1 MKTTLIL
8 SILSAGALSTGF
20 AAENKSITDR
30 TINSLE
36 KAGDK
41 TVEMSKSAVTKSKN
55 ALNSGLEAITPDSDA
70 QKIDVKLTDK
80 KLDMPSSL
88 KAGKKAFVVHNGSRE
103 SRNFEI
109 QGEGI
114 DKKFMMSLSPNETKT
129 LHVDLKRG
137 SFKALAPE
145 SDGGGSL
152 KTDLSV
158 K

>member
-8 SILSAGALSTGF
+8 SIVAAGAVSVAT
-20 AAENKSITDR
+20 AAENKSITER
-30 TINSLE
+30 TFNSLE

-41 TVEMSKSAVTKSKN
+41 TVEVSKSAMTKSKN
-55 ALNSGLEAITPDSDA
+55 AMNRTLDAITPDSDA
-70 QKIDVKLTDK
+70 QKIDVKLSDK
-80 KLDMPSSL
+80 KLDMPSRLSP
-88 KAGKKAFVVHNGSRE
+88 GKKAFVVHNGSKE

-114 DKKFMMSLSPNETKT
+114 DKKFMMNLSPNETKT

-137 SFKALAPE
+137 SFKAISPE
-145 SDGGGSL
+145 KDGGSL